1 MRVPID
7 PKIKTSEWPTVRR
20 LALIFPLICALGC
33 SAASIRPTTDSGV
46 AGSFSGI
53 ATSDLIEALRVAEK
67 DLRSIDALG
76 KVRIATPENRLR
88 ASQVVMA
95 RAPDA
100 FRIEVLAPFGISYAV
115 ATDGETLA
123 ALSTQENILFRGPPD
138 EQTIA
143 EVIGIALSPR
153 DMTSLLLGRP
163 PVRAETL
170 ASSWTSNRPLGDAPP
185 GADSPLVFLHA
196 ADGANTSIVIGFT
209 RMSLR
214 REPKIVPVSFQRI
227 ARNGQQLLRATFEDF
242 TEVDK
247 ALIPQRIRI
256 HAAATDAVIEYSEVQ
271 ANKLLPRATFLIPT
285 PPGATEESL
294 RPSPR

>member
-1 MRVPID
+1 M
-7 PKIKTSEWPTVRR
+7 
-20 LALIFPLICALGC
+20 
-33 SAASIRPTTDSGV
+33 

-163 PVRAETL
+163 VASTFGSLLDRRDGRVRLIVASTSSRAPHLLVGWRAGFHGTL
-170 ASSWTSNRPLGDAPP
+170 CCLG
-185 GADSPLVFLHA
+185 
-196 ADGANTSIVIGFT
+196 
-209 RMSLR
+209 
-214 REPKIVPVSFQRI
+214 
-227 ARNGQQLLRATFEDF
+227 
-242 TEVDK
+242 
-247 ALIPQRIRI
+247 
-256 HAAATDAVIEYSEVQ
+256 
-271 ANKLLPRATFLIPT
+271 
-285 PPGATEESL
+285 
-294 RPSPR
+294 